1 MAKKEIVVRCVFG
14 EGEKDLPQL
23 LEESFRV
30 YLRRILAEETGGAVQ

>member
-14 EGEKDLPQL
+14 KGEKELPQL